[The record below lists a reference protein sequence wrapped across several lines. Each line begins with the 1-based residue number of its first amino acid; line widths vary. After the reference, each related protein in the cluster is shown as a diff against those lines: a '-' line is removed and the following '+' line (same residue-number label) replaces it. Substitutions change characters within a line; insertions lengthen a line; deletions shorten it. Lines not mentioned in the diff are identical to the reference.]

1 MDKKKS
7 MVWVISFLLL
17 ITVPTLL
24 GIISGQE
31 TGGENYE
38 NRVLA
43 SMPKMD
49 KKNYENFP
57 EEFEKYYNDNLPLRN
72 ELINL
77 NNKIS
82 YYIFKDSP
90 SNQVLLGK
98 NEWLFYMGGSVQ
110 TSTGQTEIWDEELVR
125 IAENLNNAQKYF
137 EHEGIEF
144 VVFIAPNKA
153 TIYKELLPDNYPI
166 VSEKTR
172 GEILA
177 DYLHENTN
185 VRVIFPVD
193 ELKDIK
199 GEYESYLQFDTHWN
213 NLGAY
218 VGAKELNEQFGIKMS
233 DVSEL
238 DMKSVPEAK
247 GDLEKMTQ
255 INFEGTGKDYHIAGY
270 DNELKD
276 EKYVMEYHNEKGDTR
291 NVVVKKD
298 SFGVRLAQYFTPEY
312 KNSYFVSDDEEKY
325 IKEFDADIFVYEVV
339 ERNAT
344 SIWLDLD
351 FIETEIKQVDGKKEI
366 IFSSMTTNPLNYV
379 SIFKANGVSGEIENV
394 QVMTALSQMKLEVS
408 AEETGEIYIYIFEDA
423 QGHDVLEEINVK
435 Y

>member
-7 MVWVISFLLL
+7 LIWIISFLLL

-31 TGGENYE
+31 TDSENYE

-43 SMPKMD
+43 SMPKID

-82 YYIFKDSP
+82 YHIFKDSP
-90 SNQVLLGK
+90 SDQVLLGK

-185 VRVIFPVD
+185 IRVIFPVD

>member
-1 MDKKKS
+1 MDKRKS
-7 MVWVISFLLL
+7 LVWIITFLLL
-17 ITVPTLL
+17 ITVPTIL
-24 GIISGQE
+24 GVILGQKINN
-31 TGGENYE
+31 ENYE

-49 KKNYENFP
+49 KKNYGEFP
-57 EEFEKYYNDNLPLRN
+57 KEFENYYNDNLPFRN
-72 ELINL
+72 GLINL

-90 SNQVLLGK
+90 SDQVLLGK

-110 TSTGQTEIWDEELVR
+110 TSTGQTEIWDEELIR

-166 VSEKTR
+166 VLEKTR
-172 GEILA
+172 GEILV
-177 DYLHENTN
+177 DYIRENTN
-185 VRVIFPVD
+185 VKVIFPID
-193 ELKDIK
+193 ELKEIK
-199 GEYESYLQFDTHWN
+199 GEHETYLQFDTHWN

-218 VGAKELNEQFGIKMS
+218 VGAKELNEQFGIKML

-255 INFEGTGKDYHIAGY
+255 INFESTGKDYLIAGY

-339 ERNAT
+339 ERNAA
-344 SIWLDLD
+344 SIWLDLN
-351 FIETEIKQVDGKKEI
+351 FIEVEIECKENEKEIK
-366 IFSSMTTNPLNYV
+366 FYSTTSNPLNYV
-379 SIFKANGVSGEIENV
+379 SVFKENGENGEIEALQILQSISEVNV
-394 QVMTALSQMKLEVS
+394 TVP
-408 AEETGEIYIYIFEDA
+408 AEETGMFYIYIFEDVE
-423 QGHDVLEEINVK
+423 GKNLIKEMSVE

>member
-1 MDKKKS
+1 
-7 MVWVISFLLL
+7 
-17 ITVPTLL
+17 
-24 GIISGQE
+24 
-31 TGGENYE
+31 
-38 NRVLA
+38 
-43 SMPKMD
+43 
-49 KKNYENFP
+49 
-57 EEFEKYYNDNLPLRN
+57 
-72 ELINL
+72 
-77 NNKIS
+77 
-82 YYIFKDSP
+82 
-90 SNQVLLGK
+90 
-98 NEWLFYMGGSVQ
+98 MGGSVQ

-153 TIYKELLPDNYPI
+153 TVYKEFLPDNYPI
-166 VSEKTR
+166 VAEKTR
-172 GEILA
+172 GEILV
-177 DYLHENTN
+177 DYLRENTN
-185 VRVIFPVD
+185 VKVIFPID
-193 ELKDIK
+193 ELKEIK
-199 GEYESYLQFDTHWN
+199 GEHETYLQFDTHWN

-218 VGAKELNEQFGIKMS
+218 VGAKELNEQFGIKML

-238 DMKSVPEAK
+238 DMKSEPEAK

-255 INFEGTGKDYHIAGY
+255 INFEGTGKDYLIAGY

-325 IKEFDADIFVYEVV
+325 IKKYDADIFVYEVV

-344 SIWLDLD
+344 SIWLNLE
-351 FIETEIKQVDGKKEI
+351 FIESQVNYKDGKKEI
-366 IFSSMTTNPLNYV
+366 KLYPTTSNPLNYV
-379 SIFKANGVSGEIENV
+379 SIFKEENGSGEVEAL
-394 QVMTALSQMKLEVS
+394 QVLETMHEMRLEVTE
-408 AEETGEIYIYIFEDA
+408 AENGEFYIYIFEDSEG
-423 QGHDVLEEINVK
+423 QNLIKEMIIE